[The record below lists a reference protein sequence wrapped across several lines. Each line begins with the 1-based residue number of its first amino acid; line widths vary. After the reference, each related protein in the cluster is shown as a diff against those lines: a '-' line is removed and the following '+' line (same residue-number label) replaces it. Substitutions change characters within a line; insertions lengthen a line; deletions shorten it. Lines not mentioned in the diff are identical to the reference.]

1 MSMDTI
7 LHLAGYRFTRLT
19 GLQEL
24 KSDLLGFCRERELCG
39 TILLSEEGVNF
50 YVAGKPTAGEA
61 LLGKLRSIPGLD
73 GLTARRSLCANRPYE
88 HMRVKIKREIIAFG
102 IDGVDPAMRTSPKL
116 SPRELKEW
124 LDEGRDVTLL
134 DTRNNY
140 EIHSGTFKGA
150 VPADIDHFREFPE
163 AVRKLPGDWKARP
176 IVMFCTGGIRCEKAG
191 PFMEQEGFQNV
202 FQLDGG
208 ILGYFAE
215 CGTAHYQGECFVF
228 DQRIGLNAA
237 LAGTGSILCPRCQ
250 MPVTVAEQ
258 SRTGYTPGASC
269 PHCRSNANAEQRSG

>member
-1 MSMDTI
+1 METI

-24 KSDLLGFCRERELCG
+24 KTDLLAFCREKELCG

-50 YVAGKPTAGEA
+50 YVAGSPTACEA
-61 LLGKLRSIPGLD
+61 LLGKLRSLPGLD
-73 GLTARRSLCANRPYE
+73 GLSARRSICANRPYE

-102 IDGVDPAMRTSPKL
+102 IDGVDPAARTSPKL
-116 SPRELKEW
+116 SPHELKEW

-150 VPADIDHFREFPE
+150 VSAGIDHFREFPA
-163 AVRKLPGDWKARP
+163 AVRKLPGDWKSRP

-191 PFMEQEGFQNV
+191 PFMEREGFRNV

-208 ILGYFAE
+208 ILRYFEE
-215 CGTAHYQGECFVF
+215 CGIAHYEGECFVF
-228 DQRIGLNAA
+228 DQRVGLNAA
-237 LAGTGSILCPRCQ
+237 LEGTGSILCPRCQ
-250 MPVTVAEQ
+250 TPITVAEQ
-258 SRTGYTPGASC
+258 SHADYVPGAPC
-269 PHCRSNANAEQRSG
+269 PTCKSRADAERFVE